1 MTDELDPQTQQHIDH
16 SEDAVDD
23 CDTPTC
29 VDASTDAPATADAHA
44 GADKAT
50 DTDDTVEHDE
60 SEQPEPSDAEPDTD
74 PAPQA
79 AGPIEVSSEEELDAV
94 MDSMMDAVKAMKD
107 LSLIHI

>member
-44 GADKAT
+44 VFDGSCRA
-50 DTDDTVEHDE
+50 
-60 SEQPEPSDAEPDTD
+60 
-74 PAPQA
+74 
-79 AGPIEVSSEEELDAV
+79 
-94 MDSMMDAVKAMKD
+94 
-107 LSLIHI
+107 

>member
-50 DTDDTVEHDE
+50 DTDDTV
-60 SEQPEPSDAEPDTD
+60 A
-74 PAPQA
+74 
-79 AGPIEVSSEEELDAV
+79 VSYTHLTLPTNSRV
-94 MDSMMDAVKAMKD
+94 
-107 LSLIHI
+107 